1 MNDSLNCTEIRALLV
16 LFVGDDLDAAEAA
29 RVARHLSECGPCRA
43 EQARWMATRSK
54 LATLRELPNAPGQGA
69 SPSVWSNVRAELLA
83 EGLIGSARDV
93 REAPGAPVRASD
105 EPARVHPRRTLWVP
119 LAAAAAAL
127 LATTL
132 FLLRDGTSTPVLD
145 APSAPNGDVVDADV
159 GVDGDALADQTSTP
173 APRSESVAVPQL
185 VHSPLRKA
193 GAGDEALIQ
202 RAEWVDGLLM
212 RPQFTTTNP
221 PTLNLASEE
230 LR

>member
-1 MNDSLNCTEIRALLV
+1 MNDPLNCTEIRALLV

-54 LATLRELPNAPGQGA
+54 LATLRELPNAPGQGT

-93 REAPGAPVRASD
+93 GAPPVSSSGAPLHAPVSAFD
-105 EPARVHPRRTLWVP
+105 QSRRKTWVP
-119 LAAAAAAL
+119 LAAAAAAVVAL
-127 LATTL
+127 TL
-132 FLLRDGTSTPVLD
+132 FILRDRANTPVLD
-145 APSAPNGDVVDADV
+145 DPSVPKGHV
-159 GVDGDALADQTSTP
+159 VDGDAVADQTP
-173 APRSESVAVPQL
+173 GLAPGRESVAVPQL